1 MGGLSKNVIIM
12 WVRRKQSGTAAEQKE
27 MAYGKAQKIC
37 IRYCLFYRSHNYHI
51 SARTIPKFSHLH
63 QKYKQFQQLIRKQ
76 NNITPNTKNEGI
88 SCTILSKL
96 IPSNQP

>member
-37 IRYCLFYRSHNYHI
+37 IRYCLFYRS
-51 SARTIPKFSHLH
+51 
-63 QKYKQFQQLIRKQ
+63 
-76 NNITPNTKNEGI
+76 PN
-88 SCTILSKL
+88 
-96 IPSNQP
+96 